1 MERGYSIKSKPIYS
15 SLIWNDKASFHLII
29 AQGIG
34 AMSILK
40 MFQIKSP
47 KEPTIILYSTNYKNE
62 KNYVNLIQKISC
74 EKIYIF
80 ENDDNIYK
88 KLYDILHEMF
98 MGLSLYVVGSEN
110 FIWTISKIAD
120 KFAYDDSNIIKEL
133 ANTLARSVYCVHC
146 KVITNDI
153 KENIIKCYGCGRMLF
168 IREHFSRRFGA
179 YMGVMANAE
188 SPYDLPEIEEIY
200 P

>member
-1 MERGYSIKSKPIYS
+1 
-15 SLIWNDKASFHLII
+15 
-29 AQGIG
+29 
-34 AMSILK
+34 
-40 MFQIKSP
+40 
-47 KEPTIILYSTNYKNE
+47 
-62 KNYVNLIQKISC
+62 
-74 EKIYIF
+74 
-80 ENDDNIYK
+80 
-88 KLYDILHEMF
+88 
-98 MGLSLYVVGSEN
+98 
-110 FIWTISKIAD
+110 
-120 KFAYDDSNIIKEL
+120 
-133 ANTLARSVYCVHC
+133 VHC